1 MPIRSSTNMSFFSK
15 HSPPKQQ
22 HQAFSAFY
30 ALYAPTLWGLI
41 LAARLPADRSK
52 TILANTFINAWR
64 HPDRSKV
71 ADEQFFSWLM
81 RLAYAEGLPAN
92 SLRYIFRQ
100 S

>member
-1 MPIRSSTNMSFFSK
+1 MNFFSTP
-15 HSPPKQQ
+15 SPPKQR
-22 HQAFSAFY
+22 HQAFSAYY
-30 ALYAPTLWGLI
+30 ALYAPTLWGVI
-41 LAARLPADRSK
+41 LAARLPAARSK
-52 TILANTFINAWR
+52 TILANTLINAWQ
-64 HPDRSKV
+64 HPDRSNV